1 MSDVNS
7 INLNLDYL
15 TSAMSQMGGSFSSGF
30 SPIDSSGLYGSIFY
44 QPIKP
49 TNLSFNIGGML
60 PNYSFGNYALP
71 TNFGDMF
78 AANLQ
83 QQAWNGILGVLTNYK
98 PMTID
103 LSMLNFNAKTPY
115 SDEDTS
121 YFSYDAKELKNKW
134 QKKAPHLSEA
144 FCNKAVAIAKRLNC
158 DPNDLLAVMYSESSL
173 KPTSVNK
180 SSGATGLI
188 QFMPAT
194 AKELGTTTQALKTM
208 SAEEQL
214 VYVEK
219 YLHNAKRIAGF
230 KDNEKI
236 GAGTLYALVYLPGR
250 AKRDVLASVNENN
263 GYYSGNTPFDINR
276 DGKITKAELAQ
287 RLRGYMA

>member
-15 TSAMSQMGGSFSSGF
+15 TKAMSPMGGSLSSGF
-30 SPIDSSGLYGSIFY
+30 SSFDSSGLYGSIFY

-49 TNLSFNIGGML
+49 ANLSFNLGGFT
-60 PNYSFGNYALP
+60 PNYSFGNYSLP

-83 QQAWNGILGVLTNYK
+83 QQAWNGILGVLANYK

-103 LSMLNFNAKTPY
+103 LSMLNFNPQSTY

-121 YFSYDAKELKNKW
+121 YFSYDAKELKDKW
-134 QKKAPHLSEA
+134 QKKAPHLSDG
-144 FCNKAVAIAKRLNC
+144 FYNKAVAIAKRLNC
-158 DPNDLLAVMYSESSL
+158 DPNDLLAIMYSESGL
-173 KPTSVNK
+173 KPGAVNN

-188 QFMPAT
+188 QFIPST
-194 AKELGTTTQALKTM
+194 AESLGTTTQALKRM

-219 YLHNAKRIAGF
+219 YLSKMKKAAGF
-230 KDNEKI
+230 GASDKI
-236 GAGTLYALVYLPGR
+236 GAGSLYALIFLPAR
-250 AKRDVLASVNENN
+250 ANKEVLASMYESNS
-263 GYYSGNTPFDINR
+263 YYSANR
-276 DGKITKAELAQ
+276 GLDRNGDGQITKSELAQ
-287 RLRGYMA
+287 RVRGYMA